1 MRMSRGLALSA
12 IMLLAGVTSQVSAA
26 PAAASNQQAIPV
38 FISTVQKV
46 KIPRVLTAFGTMQ
59 ALQQVDLSFVQDGQI
74 TQILANSGLRVKKDQ
89 EIAALDDSAD
99 QAQLRSLQA
108 QLELQQSTYKRMLE
122 LQKYGGVSNQVIDQ
136 TRAELVAA
144 QAAVQQQQVV
154 IAQKKLYTPF
164 DGVLGIF
171 QYDVGAYLPRGTTLV
186 RLVQQAPLLV
196 RYSVPA
202 TYKSIIEIGQ
212 EVQVRSNVYPDK
224 VFSGILSF
232 IALEVNAN
240 SSTVTLQA
248 KVDNPDY
255 LLAPGM
261 FVSVVQVIDPNR
273 ELVVV
278 PAMALMTDINGQY
291 VYKVVGNHVV
301 KTYVKVG
308 VPSDNYEEIR
318 AGLQVGDQVVSAG
331 QQKLVDG
338 SLITISQEVNPNAPG
353 NTAGSGEPND
363 ASGNQ
368 SSLSRNASLQLR
380 LGKLQNRP
388 GQQ

>member
-1 MRMSRGLALSA
+1 
-12 IMLLAGVTSQVSAA
+12 
-26 PAAASNQQAIPV
+26 
-38 FISTVQKV
+38 
-46 KIPRVLTAFGTMQ
+46 MQ